1 MMNFADKMRRM
12 FVVPTHMFVAGEI
25 VLGFL
30 CFLLLMNFTIP
41 SPSEWVILYAFVGSV
56 LMLNFFP
63 IALPPEGNGISMETS
78 VFLTC
83 IFLFGVDTSLT
94 VLLLSSVLFAIYK
107 RDIALWKYCFN
118 FSSYSLSI
126 TGAYFSFIA
135 TGGVIGSLDT
145 HHIYPYLLAL
155 SVYFF
160 INVMVFGIYYFLA
173 IQGNLFNV
181 LKGILKE
188 TIVAYIITLLFS
200 LVLCLLPK
208 VHFYFGLFLFLSIS
222 VLLSIAFKQLFVLYQ
237 TATDKATHDQRTGL
251 YNHGYIEEMLV
262 EELTHAKNY
271 ESSFS
276 LAMLDLDNF
285 KTYNDKF
292 GHMQGD
298 KLLEFVGTFL
308 KNESNDCNVAR
319 YGGEEFAILL
329 PGKTNQEAFSIIN
342 ALRKKLN
349 DSYFEGAEIFPHGCI
364 SFSAGIIAY
373 DRSIYDKSQLFDKA
387 SQAMYYAK
395 AQGKNMVHIYNE
407 ESIVQKTID
416 FEKDI
421 LEIEHQLKLF
431 LSKDIYTFQHS
442 KRVFSYAIDICE
454 FIPLS
459 ESEKKTLVLGSLFHD
474 IGKLEVPKIML
485 KKKGKLTAE
494 EWDIIKNHVVWGREI
509 VASIDKYKELI
520 PLVELH
526 HERVDGKGYPYG
538 LKGEEIPHLARIL
551 CIIDSFD
558 AMTTERPYQPTRT
571 FDEAILE
578 LRSCA
583 GKQFDE
589 NYVEPFIQMLYSKYD
604 FKLKHK
610 IIN

>member
-1 MMNFADKMRRM
+1 MMNFVDKMRRM
-12 FVVPTHMFVAGEI
+12 YAVPTHMYVTGEI
-25 VLGFL
+25 ILGFL
-30 CFLLLMNFTIP
+30 CFLFLKNNSIP
-41 SPSEWVILYAFVGSV
+41 SPSEWVILYAFVGTV
-56 LMLNFFP
+56 LMLNYFP

-78 VFLTC
+78 VFLAC
-83 IFLFGVDTSLT
+83 IFIFGVDTCLT
-94 VLLLSSVLFAIYK
+94 VLFLSSIIFAIYR
-107 RDIALWKYCFN
+107 RDVAWWKHCFN

-126 TGAYFSFIA
+126 TGAYYSFQA

-145 HHIYPYLLAL
+145 RHIYPYLLAL
-155 SVYFF
+155 SIYFF
-160 INVMVFGIYYFLA
+160 INVITFGIYYFLA
-173 IQGNLFNV
+173 KQGNLFRV
-181 LKGILKE
+181 LQGILKE
-188 TIVAYIITLLFS
+188 TIVAYISTLLFS
-200 LVLCLLPK
+200 LVLCILLK

-222 VLLSIAFKQLFVLYQ
+222 VLLSIAFKKLFVLYK
-237 TATDKATHDQRTGL
+237 TAADKVTHDQRTGL
-251 YNHGYIEEMLV
+251 YNHGYFEEMLV
-262 EELTHAKNY
+262 DELKLAKNY

-298 KLLEFVGTFL
+298 KLLEFVGVFL
-308 KNESNDCNVAR
+308 KNESNDSIIAR

-329 PGKTNQEAFSIIN
+329 PGKTDHEAFSFIN
-342 ALRKKLN
+342 AIRKKLN

-373 DRSIYDKSQLFDKA
+373 NRSVYDKSQLFDKA
-387 SQAMYYAK
+387 AQAMYYAK

-407 ESIVQKTID
+407 LSIVQKTIE
-416 FEKDI
+416 FEKDFQ
-421 LEIEHQLKLF
+421 EIEHQLKLF

-442 KRVFSYAIDICE
+442 KRVFSYAIDIGDY
-454 FIPLS
+454 IPLS
-459 ESEKKTLVLGSLFHD
+459 EPEKKTLILGALFHD
-474 IGKLEVPKIML
+474 IGKLEVPKHLL
-485 KKKGKLTAE
+485 KKKGKLTAD

-538 LKGEEIPHLARIL
+538 LKGEEIPQLARIL

-583 GKQFDE
+583 GEQFDE

-604 FKLKHK
+604 FKLNQKS
-610 IIN
+610 N